1 MFEHSSRPEASNPIA
16 DWAVRGGFALLF
28 LSAGAEK
35 FGSGGGWVEMFQEIG
50 FGDWFRYFT
59 GVVEVL
65 GAVLL
70 LIPKTATAG
79 LSLLGSTMLCAALL
93 WIFRLG
99 HPGNAIF
106 DLGFFAGLAG
116 VWWYRRER

>member
-1 MFEHSSRPEASNPIA
+1 MVILRRRLRKVSHARAFTPREPRCRRRCPTGMFEQSSLPEASNPIA

-79 LSLLGSTMLCAALL
+79 LSLLGSTMLCAAL
-93 WIFRLG
+93 
-99 HPGNAIF
+99 
-106 DLGFFAGLAG
+106 
-116 VWWYRRER
+116 